1 MEKTLF
7 TLGQVTGVHG
17 LKGFLKIRSF
27 AGSVATFRQ
36 GLDLVVRRTGKTDQ
50 LYEVVKASPHKKG
63 ALLLLSGVD
72 RDVAETLVGAELLVD
87 RDVLPEP
94 EEDAYYWVD
103 LIGLRVIDQAL
114 GFLGRIDSVIET
126 GSNDVFVVKG
136 GEREVLVPGLASV
149 VVRVDLEN
157 GEMIIDLP
165 EGL

>member
-1 MEKTLF
+1 MGNTLF

-36 GLDLVVRRTGKTDQ
+36 GLDLVVRRVGKTDQ
-50 LYEVVKASPHKKG
+50 MYEVVKASPLKKG
-63 ALLLLSGVD
+63 VLLLLSGVD

-87 RDVLPEP
+87 RTMLPEP
-94 EEDAYYWVD
+94 EEDSYYWEDLMGLKVVD
-103 LIGLRVIDQAL
+103 RTFGLL
-114 GFLGRIDSVIET
+114 GSIDSVIET

-149 VVRVDLEN
+149 VIRVDLEA
-157 GEMIIDLP
+157 GEMVIDLP

>member
-1 MEKTLF
+1 MEITLF

-27 AGSVATFRQ
+27 AGSMATFRQ
-36 GLDLVVRRTGKTDQ
+36 GLDLVVRRNGKTDQ
-50 LYEVVKASPHKKG
+50 LFEIVKASPHKKG

-72 RDVAETLVGAELLVD
+72 RDMAETLVGAELLVD
-87 RDVLPEP
+87 RNELPEP
-94 EEDAYYWVD
+94 EEDSYFWED
-103 LIGLRVIDQAL
+103 LIGLEVIDRTAGLL
-114 GFLGRIDSVIET
+114 GKIDSVMET

-149 VVRVDLEN
+149 VLRVDIEK
-157 GEMIIDLP
+157 GEMVIDLP